1 MARALVFQ
9 HGSGNLEFALEKID
23 RRKLYGFVDTE
34 AVDGANRAC
43 ELALLGSDG
52 RTVVGRGGSALLWLD
67 ADGNHVEKSTLKP
80 IKQSGESWSRV
91 PSSFDAP
98 ITLSVKASVEDLLNH
113 NIKATYA
120 LTAPMGAT
128 ALLDELKRGVIYTF
142 PFSYRG
148 GLDPDVAFLMVNPD
162 GLPFMLLGKPTT
174 LEFVGLSEETAIE
187 SEEAPEA
194 DEDSDDVDFAMM

>member
-1 MARALVFQ
+1 MSRALVLQ
-9 HGSGNLEFALEKID
+9 HGSTNLEFGLEKID

-34 AVDGANRAC
+34 AVDTAGRPC

-52 RTVVGRGGSALLWLD
+52 RTIVGRGGSALLWLD
-67 ADGNHVEKSTLKP
+67 PDGNHVEKQSLKP
-80 IKQSGESWSRV
+80 IKHSGESWSRV

-98 ITLSVKASVEDLLNH
+98 IALSVKASVEDLLNH
-113 NIKATYA
+113 NVKATYA

-128 ALLDELKRGVIYTF
+128 ALIEELRQGVIYSF

-162 GLPFMLLGKPTT
+162 GLPFLLLGKPTS
-174 LEFVGLSEETAIE
+174 LEFVGLAEETATE
-187 SEEAPEA
+187 SEEAPET